1 MSAFGYIE
9 MSAFVPRKLNG
20 RRVSGAG

>member
-9 MSAFVPRKLNG
+9 MSAFVPRKLFG